1 MISSS
6 RCDRSR
12 GRGRSRQSR
21 DGGRRRRPGAGG
33 GGGSGWNGAG
43 RGEGHATRCGPWR
56 GALGA
61 ASEPLLL
68 VLLVLLLTP
77 PVGSAQA
84 DAGPGSGAA
93 EIEMGAAE
101 DVGLLRGL
109 GRYREWLERWGLE
122 LELVYMGDYL
132 VNTRGGID
140 QDDSFL
146 GNLDMTLTWQTEPM
160 LGRDLGTFFFYGL
173 YDHGDRPSDDVGDLQ
188 IVDNIE
194 APDAARLYEA
204 WWQKTFFDDRAS
216 LLLGLYDLNS
226 EFYVVESALVFL
238 HSSFG
243 IGAAL
248 GNSGRNGPSIFP
260 EASLA
265 ARLKVVLGHGWE
277 LQAAVLDGVPGDPD
291 RSPGTRIR
299 FGEDD
304 GVLAIAE
311 VAHAWRPIHEAA
323 GESVSRAPRR
333 RAIGRAIE
341 AHPYAL
347 RVAAGSWV
355 YSARRDHLSQ
365 TVVDGSPERERGH
378 PGFYATADLDVRVL
392 DPFGSRGL
400 AVFLQL
406 GWADEDIEPFE
417 AYVGGGITYTGL
429 LPWRPEDVLGVAVAA
444 AFGGNGLQG
453 SIRANGGRPA
463 SAETAI
469 EWTYRARIRSW
480 LAIQGDLQYI
490 VDPGVRRDRPDAL
503 VAGLRFIVSL

>member
-6 RCDRSR
+6 HRDRAGVR
-12 GRGRSRQSR
+12 ARSRQSR
-21 DGGRRRRPGAGG
+21 RRTGRTA
-33 GGGSGWNGAG
+33 
-43 RGEGHATRCGPWR
+43 
-56 GALGA
+56 ALGA
-61 ASEPLLL
+61 AGMPSLR
-68 VLLVLLLTP
+68 VLLVLLPLLTP
-77 PVGSAQA
+77 AIGLAQA
-84 DAGPGSGAA
+84 DASADSTA
-93 EIEMGAAE
+93 VEIDEGAAE
-101 DVGLLRGL
+101 DLGLLRAFS
-109 GRYREWLERWGLE
+109 RNRRWLERWGLE
-122 LELVYMGDYL
+122 LDLVYMGDYL

-140 QDDSFL
+140 QDDAFL

-173 YDHGDRPSDDVGDLQ
+173 YDHGDRPSDNVGDLQ
-188 IVDNIE
+188 ILDNIE

-248 GNSGRNGPSIFP
+248 ANSGRNGPSIFP
-260 EASLA
+260 ETSLA

-291 RSPGTRIR
+291 RSAGTRIR

-311 VAHAWRPIHEAA
+311 VAHAWRPAAEAA
-323 GESVSRAPRR
+323 ARSVSRLPRR
-333 RAIGRAIE
+333 RAIGRKIE

-355 YSARRDHLSQ
+355 YSARRDHLSL
-365 TVVDGSPERERGH
+365 TIADGSPEREHGH
-378 PGFYATADLDVRVL
+378 PGFYATADLDAIVL

-417 AYVGGGITYTGL
+417 AYVGGGVTYKGL
-429 LPWRPEDVLGVAVAA
+429 LPWRREDVLGVAVAA

-453 SIRANGGRPA
+453 SIRADGGKPA

-469 EWTYRARIRSW
+469 AVTAARKASWAPGAGASCAQRAPPRGGAS
-480 LAIQGDLQYI
+480 A
-490 VDPGVRRDRPDAL
+490 
-503 VAGLRFIVSL
+503 

>member
-1 MISSS
+1 MSWLLL
-6 RCDRSR
+6 
-12 GRGRSRQSR
+12 
-21 DGGRRRRPGAGG
+21 PM
-33 GGGSGWNGAG
+33 
-43 RGEGHATRCGPWR
+43 
-56 GALGA
+56 
-61 ASEPLLL
+61 LL
-68 VLLVLLLTP
+68 VLMTSSI
-77 PVGSAQA
+77 GFAQA
-84 DAGPGSGAA
+84 DEAPDAEAGAGDPR
-93 EIEMGAAE
+93 IEEGGGDE
-101 DVGLLRGL
+101 DVELLRDL
-109 GRYREWLERWGLE
+109 RHHREWLEGWALE
-122 LELVYMGDYL
+122 LDFMYIGDYL

-140 QDDSFL
+140 QDDAFL
-146 GNLDMTLTWQTEPM
+146 GNLDMTLTWHTEPV
-160 LGRDLGTFFFYGL
+160 LGRDFGTFFFYGL

-188 IVDNIE
+188 VLDNIE

-226 EFYVVESALVFL
+226 EFYVVQSALVFL

-260 EASLA
+260 ASSLA
-265 ARLKVVLGHGWE
+265 ARLKVVLDHDWE

-311 VAHAWRPIHEAA
+311 VAHTWRPIPEVA
-323 GESVSRAPRR
+323 GGSVSRTPRR

-341 AHPYAL
+341 ARPYAL

-355 YSARRDHLSQ
+355 YSARRDHLSS
-365 TVVDGSPERERGH
+365 TVADGSPERERGH
-378 PGFYATADLDVRVL
+378 PGFYATADLDASVL

-429 LPWRPEDVLGVAVAA
+429 LPWRREDVLGVAVAA
-444 AFGGNGLQG
+444 AFAGNGLQG
-453 SIRANGGRPA
+453 SIRADGGRPA
-463 SAETAI
+463 TAETAI

-480 LAIQGDLQYI
+480 LHIQGDLQYI